1 MKNFTKEVL
10 FSKDAILGRV
20 KGLAEDIRRDYYG
33 KDLLLI
39 GVLNGVF
46 MFFSD
51 LVKYL
56 DMPVK
61 VDFVR
66 LASYGSGAKSSGDVR
81 VLKGIEMS
89 VTGRDVLVV
98 EDIVDTGYT
107 VDVLIKMIKAKNANS
122 IKVCALI
129 DKAERRMVDV
139 PIDYTGFAVEKGF
152 VVGYGLDYDEQF
164 RYFQEIYTLHET
176 GV

>member
-10 FSKDAILGRV
+10 FSRDVIQNRV
-20 KGLAEDIRRDYYG
+20 QRLAEEISRDYHG
-33 KDLLLI
+33 KELLLI

-51 LVKYL
+51 LVKYM
-56 DMPVK
+56 DIPVK

-66 LASYGSGAKSSGDVR
+66 LASYGSGTTSSGDVR
-81 VLKGIEMS
+81 VLKGIELS

-107 VDVLIKMIKAKNANS
+107 LDALIKIIKAKNADS
-122 IKVCALI
+122 VKVCALL
-129 DKAERRMVDV
+129 DKSERRMVDV
-139 PIDYTGFAVEKGF
+139 PIDYTGFTVEQGF

-164 RYFQEIYTLHET
+164 RYFQDIYTLHEIS
-176 GV
+176 V